1 VPERPGDDAA
11 SLVEFTVRD
20 PGMHTI
26 TVEPAAESTG
36 GPVTS
41 VILRESDGLAGFGI
55 GDFVVG
61 FVVVFAGGTAVLL
74 GVLLGVASLFRRR
87 G

>member
-55 GDFVVG
+55 GDFVV
-61 FVVVFAGGTAVLL
+61 VFAGGTAVLL